1 MQWRFNGKIIGKGG
15 KRWENPIVNGRFI
28 AGKIIELNGVFSVF
42 SIAMSAM
49 CHYQRVNVM
58 NYTMLFKVLD
68 PPNSTQFTSFL
79 CTGNSMCMKTWNK
92 SKYAKRR
99 KTYIHASEIQYTA
112 IPGSG
117 NLCQWRLPQTR
128 PLLPWMLQGD
138 APPLML
144 VGLGNPIDY
153 RY

>member
-1 MQWRFNGKIIGKGG
+1 MHWRFNGKIIGKGG

-68 PPNSTQFTSFL
+68 PPQFYPFYQFSMHRELYVYENMEQKQVCKKEENIHSCFRNPVHSNSRVRKPMSVAFT
-79 CTGNSMCMKTWNK
+79 TD
-92 SKYAKRR
+92 
-99 KTYIHASEIQYTA
+99 
-112 IPGSG
+112 P
-117 NLCQWRLPQTR
+117 
-128 PLLPWMLQGD
+128 
-138 APPLML
+138 APPTM
-144 VGLGNPIDY
+144 DAT
-153 RY
+153 R